1 MKNASSIQWK
11 LIAVYNIIVLIAMI
25 VSGIFILWQLE
36 EYEYGKIED
45 ELTATTSNF
54 MSVTLEDDSEETI
67 INTFKN
73 YLEENS
79 SFYTDKDTEL
89 YVLDSLGN
97 YLFSSVPNLEVS
109 DNEFF
114 KSAIISAINGVKKFE
129 KIKDKENNELMTY
142 ACPLSISGEVKA
154 IIYTR
159 VKTTS
164 VVATI
169 EKTRTIIV
177 LSTVIAMMLSVVTG
191 FIFAKTLTDPIK
203 DLTNTASKMARG
215 EIYQSVDV
223 KGNDEIGQLARTFN
237 FMSVELNKTL
247 SDITNEKNKLQTVFE
262 HMQDGIIAFN
272 IKGEIIHANTA
283 LYDILENHKRI
294 FNISDLTNT
303 LGIEIDIDEFIRSN
317 TNMIKNHELNYKKKI
332 INVVVVNYLNDK
344 KVTEGI
350 IVMIQDATEQRKL
363 DNMRKE
369 FVANVSHELRTPLT
383 TVKGYVETLMDG
395 NVDDEETK
403 ERFLRV
409 INNETDRMTF
419 LVHDLLELSRFD
431 NSQIKLEKT
440 DVDIYELVSDAC
452 LAQKITANNKKQN
465 LVVDLPK
472 EKELIRVD
480 SRRIIQVIT
489 NLLSNAIKY
498 SEEGATIKVYSNKTD
513 EQIEIIVQDNG
524 MGIPKEDLGRI
535 FERFYRV
542 DKARSRAMGG
552 TGLGLP
558 IAKEIMQ
565 LHGGDIIIDSEYKK
579 GTTAR
584 IIFPILN

>member
-1 MKNASSIQWK
+1 MKNGSSIQWK

-25 VSGIFILWQLE
+25 VSGLFILWQLE
-36 EYEYGKIED
+36 EYEYGKIEG
-45 ELTATTSNF
+45 ELSAITNNF

-67 INTFKN
+67 INTFRT

-89 YVLDSLGN
+89 YVLDPVGN
-97 YLFSSVPNLEVS
+97 YLFSSVPE
-109 DNEFF
+109 NEFDDRTF
-114 KSAIISAINGVKKFE
+114 AKSAIISAINGTKKFE
-129 KIKDKENNELMTY
+129 RIKDSDNNELMTY
-142 ACPLSISGEVKA
+142 ACPVIIGDKVSV

-159 VKTTS
+159 MQTTS

-177 LSTVIAMMLSVVTG
+177 LSTVIAMILSVVTG

-203 DLTNTASKMARG
+203 DLTNTASRMARG

-237 FMSVELNKTL
+237 FMSYELNKTL

-272 IKGEIIHANTA
+272 IQGEFIHANTA
-283 LYDILENHKRI
+283 IFDILENHKKI
-294 FNISDLTNT
+294 FKIEDLTKI
-303 LGIEIDIDEFIRSN
+303 LGIEIDLDEFIRSN
-317 TNMIKNHELNYKKKI
+317 TNMMKNYDITYKKKI
-332 INVVVVNYLNDK
+332 LNVVVVNYLNDK

-350 IVMIQDATEQRKL
+350 IIMVQDATEQKKL

-440 DVDIYELVSDAC
+440 DVDIYELVKDAC

-465 LVVDLPK
+465 LVVDLPN
-472 EKELIRVD
+472 EKQLIRVD
-480 SRRIIQVIT
+480 SRRIIQVVT
-489 NLLSNAIKY
+489 NILSNAIKY
-498 SEEGATIKVYSNKTD
+498 SEEKATIKVYSKKTED
-513 EQIEIIVQDNG
+513 TLEIIVEDNG
-524 MGIPKEDLGRI
+524 MGIPKEDLERI

-565 LHGGDIIIDSEYKK
+565 MHGGDIVMESEYKV
-579 GTTAR
+579 GSTCH
-584 IIFPILN
+584 IIFPIA